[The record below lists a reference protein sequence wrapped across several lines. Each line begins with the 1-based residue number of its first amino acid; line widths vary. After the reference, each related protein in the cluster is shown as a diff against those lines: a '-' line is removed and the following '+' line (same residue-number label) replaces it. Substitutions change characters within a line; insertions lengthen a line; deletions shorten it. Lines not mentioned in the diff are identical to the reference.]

1 MKISWRHAFYVGG
14 FLAILSGVMGLVIA
28 GGDLLTRDTIA
39 KNKIEKEQNGLKKV
53 FGENVT
59 FGEATSV
66 PENEILQKYWTV
78 AVNDAEIG
86 RVYSTSAKNAYGTVS
101 LLVGVNKDYSLGN
114 IVVLENSESYAATL
128 EENYLDVYAKSE
140 DKETA
145 VLAVKCGATEG
156 AKICRNMIL
165 AARDHYKGGEGA

>member
-1 MKISWRHAFYVGG
+1 MKISWKHAFYVGG
-14 FLAILSGVMGLVIA
+14 FLALLAGVMGLVIA

-39 KNKIEKEQNGLKKV
+39 RNKIEKEQNGLKQV
-53 FGENVT
+53 FGENVA
-59 FGEATSV
+59 FGEAIEV
-66 PENEILQKYWTV
+66 PESEILQKYWTV
-78 AVNDAEIG
+78 AVNNNEIG

-128 EENYLDVYAKSE
+128 EENYLDVYSNSE
-140 DKETA
+140 NKEAA

-156 AKICRNMIL
+156 AKICRDMIL
-165 AARDHYKGGEGA
+165 AAKDHYKGGTGA